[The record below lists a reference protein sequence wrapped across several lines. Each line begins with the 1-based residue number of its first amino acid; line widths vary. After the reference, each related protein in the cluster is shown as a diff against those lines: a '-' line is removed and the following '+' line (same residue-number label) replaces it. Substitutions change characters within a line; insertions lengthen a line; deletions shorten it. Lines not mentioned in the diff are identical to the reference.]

1 MRIVTITTPVA
12 LRLYAMP
19 QNPEEDWEL
28 PDQATY
34 NDPLLD
40 SLVIMTHLYG
50 KPWSAESLRAGLP
63 LVRNRLTPSLLPR
76 AAARA
81 HLTARVVRQPLRQIS
96 SKLMPAILLL
106 RGRRACVVLARLS
119 NGRYRVR
126 FPEAGAESSIKMAG
140 EDLEKLYSGMAC
152 FVQPTFRF
160 EDRAPQ
166 TRSIQ
171 GQHWFWHEI
180 FSNWRLYRD
189 ALLAAFIL
197 NLFALATPL
206 FSMNVYDRVVPNRAV
221 ETLWVLAIGAL
232 LILGFDL
239 ALRTVRA
246 YIIDVASKRIDI
258 NLSARIMERVLGI
271 RMDARPPSVGSFASN
286 LRSFE
291 MVRDFVA
298 SATVTTLIDLP
309 FAILFLAVMAWISPV
324 LMLPPLVGVVVLMFI
339 SLVIQAK
346 MQELTESSYRA
357 AAQRNATLIE
367 SLVGLE
373 TVKTLGAEGLIQ
385 RRYEQA
391 TQFIAQ
397 VGSRLKLLSSGT
409 VNFSQ
414 FMQQAVSICVII
426 VGVYELVDGKVTM
439 GAIIAAS
446 MLSGR
451 ALAPLAQVAG
461 LLMQYQNARTSL
473 ISIEK
478 HMEMPIERPE
488 DAPFLHRDRFEGQIE
503 FRGVSF
509 NYPGRQHPALRNISF
524 SVKAGERVGI
534 LGRIGS
540 GKTTV
545 EKLILGLY
553 QPSQG
558 SVLVDGIDARQIDPA
573 ELRRAIGFVPQDV
586 TLFYGTLKENIEIGT
601 AFASDAAILHAAEM
615 AGVTE
620 FADNHPQGFDMLIG
634 ERGESLSGG
643 QRQAVAIARAILNDP
658 PILLLD
664 EPTASMDHQSEDRIK
679 QYFKKLAEHKTML
692 LITHRMSLL
701 ELVDRIIV
709 LDQGR
714 IVADGPKQQ
723 VIEALQQ
730 GRIAQAR

>member
-1 MRIVTITTPVA
+1 MSQDLDDA
-12 LRLYAMP
+12 
-19 QNPEEDWEL
+19 WEL

-40 SLVIMTHLYG
+40 SLVIMTQLYG
-50 KPWSAESLRAGLP
+50 TPWTAEALRAGLP

-76 AAARA
+76 AASRA

-96 SKLMPAILLL
+96 SKLMPNILLL
-106 RGRRACVVLARLS
+106 RGRRACVLLGRLP
-119 NGRYRVR
+119 GGYYRIR
-126 FPEAGAESSIKMAG
+126 FPEAGGESSVKMSAA
-140 EDLEKLYSGMAC
+140 DLDKLYSGMAC

-160 EDRAPQ
+160 EERAPQ
-166 TRSIQ
+166 IRSLQ
-171 GQHWFWHEI
+171 GQHWFWGTVLE
-180 FSNWRLYRD
+180 NWRLYRD
-189 ALLAAFIL
+189 ALLAALIL

-239 ALRTVRA
+239 GLRTIRA
-246 YIIDVASKRIDI
+246 YIIDAASKRIDI
-258 NLSARIMERVLGI
+258 NLSARIMERVLGV
-271 RMDARPPSVGSFASN
+271 RMDARPPSVGSFAAN

-291 MVRDFVA
+291 SVRDFIA
-298 SATVTTLIDLP
+298 SATITTLVDLP
-309 FAILFLAVMAWISPV
+309 FAILFLGVLIWISPILAV
-324 LMLPPLVGVVVLMFI
+324 PPLVGFLVLMFV
-339 SLVIQAK
+339 SFVTQAK
-346 MQELTESSYRA
+346 MQELTESSARA
-357 AAQRNATLIE
+357 ATQRNATLIE

-373 TVKTLGAEGLIQ
+373 TIKTLCAEGLIQ
-385 RRYEQA
+385 RRYERA

-397 VGSRLKLLSSGT
+397 ASSKLKLLSSGT

-414 FMQQAVSICVII
+414 FTQQAVSIAVVI
-426 VGVYELVDGKVTM
+426 VGVYELVEGKISM
-439 GAIIAAS
+439 GAIVGGS
-446 MLSGR
+446 MLAGR
-451 ALAPLAQVAG
+451 ALGPLAQVAG
-461 LLMQYQNARTSL
+461 LLMQYQNAKTSL
-473 ISIEK
+473 GAINRQ
-478 HMEMPIERPE
+478 MELPVERPE
-488 DAPFLHRDRFEGQIE
+488 NAPFLHRDRFEGQIE
-503 FRGVSF
+503 FKNVSF
-509 NYPGRQHPALRNISF
+509 MYPGRKHPALKNVSF
-524 SVKAGERVGI
+524 SVKAGGKVGI

-540 GKTTV
+540 GKTTI

-553 QPSQG
+553 QPTEG
-558 SVLVDGIDARQIDPA
+558 SVLIDGVDARQIDPA
-573 ELRRAIGFVPQDV
+573 ELRKAIGFVPQDV

-601 AFASDAAILHAAEM
+601 AFASDAAILEAAEVS
-615 AGVTE
+615 GVSE
-620 FADNHPQGFDMLIG
+620 FANNHPQGFDMLIG

-643 QRQAVAIARAILNDP
+643 QRQAVAISRAILNDP

-679 QYFKKLAEHKTML
+679 QRLKTLSQHKTVV

-701 ELVDRIIV
+701 EMVDRIIV

-714 IVADGPKQQ
+714 VVADGPKQQ